1 MRWRGGVVV
10 WWCCDSVVVVWCGG
24 GVKVRCWWR
33 GGFVIWSCRLVSLF
47 TGSAAMPA
55 DALAGLCAEILGV
68 KWFGNDHTVIL
79 DAMRP
84 QSTTL
89 PPGKRRRSQQHWSP
103 QILGYATRQDHEL
116 LSNPDIAAHIKIDRI
131 INVCMDLGLRCPSE
145 QTMKYICS
153 WWQVVSHSPS
163 ALGQLSTF
171 DKMNFLA
178 TAKRQFDL
186 CRRRAPEPHRFC
198 EQLPVDPVEFLRDS
212 PELYRCKYRSDAEV
226 PTQPTLYSPQAI
238 ECLVLCKPA
247 ACERWSAIRG
257 RLPAA
262 TQHEAL
268 SQGYRDPRRV
278 VHLQR
283 WCREQLGRDSSQHH
297 SSSCGLHDAVR
308 NGDDHAINA
317 TATAAAAAAARA
329 PAATAHGHAR
339 IARLRRLPAA
349 ETKVTDPCLGRRA
362 RVTTDHEC
370 RQSRFSEWR
379 RLPRVS

>member
-1 MRWRGGVVV
+1 VV
-10 WWCCDSVVVVWCGG
+10 WWWCEGAVLVVW
-24 GVKVRCWWR
+24 WLR
-33 GGFVIWSCRLVSLF
+33 GLVVSTIVSLF

-55 DALAGLCAEILGV
+55 DALAGLCAEILGM

-186 CRRRAPEPHRFC
+186 CRRRAPEPYRFC
-198 EQLPVDPVEFLRDS
+198 ERLPVDPVEFLRDI

-238 ECLVLCKPA
+238 ECLVLCRPA
-247 ACERWSAIRG
+247 ASFIMWAVVRYKGETACCDTTRG
-257 RLPAA
+257 TLARLSRPTTCRTLAEVVPRAVRSRLIA
-262 TQHEAL
+262 TPQL
-268 SQGYRDPRRV
+268 QLRTPR
-278 VHLQR
+278 
-283 WCREQLGRDSSQHH
+283 CSSQW
-297 SSSCGLHDAVR
+297 G
-308 NGDDHAINA
+308 
-317 TATAAAAAAARA
+317 
-329 PAATAHGHAR
+329 
-339 IARLRRLPAA
+339 
-349 ETKVTDPCLGRRA
+349 
-362 RVTTDHEC
+362 
-370 RQSRFSEWR
+370 
-379 RLPRVS
+379 